1 MRTWAR
7 WRGAWQCV
15 HTEAAGSKQDHYI
28 LYPTLSR
35 LQLTRYY
42 LCCIKITNSARH
54 PSCYW
59 VQFNRFEDIHLCIGD
74 GRASGRSSLNILYLC
89 KRRPWLIMLF
99 SCRMCFEYWTWIS
112 QSISGGAGGVATPSS
127 SQLVI
132 CIQEP
137 LLQSP
142 GHQSPFS
149 PSPHQPALAI
159 LQSGRLHNKT
169 FAIRKCMKWPIFL
182 QSNF

>member
-7 WRGAWQCV
+7 WRGVWQCV

-28 LYPTLSR
+28 LSPTLSR

-59 VQFNRFEDIHLCIGD
+59 VQFNRFEDINLCIGD

-132 CIQEP
+132 CIQDA
-137 LLQSP
+137 SP
-142 GHQSPFS
+142 PVSRPPVSFLS
-149 PSPHQPALAI
+149 FPASASTGDSAI
-159 LQSGRLHNKT
+159 WKVAQQNVCH
-169 FAIRKCMKWPIFL
+169 
-182 QSNF
+182 